1 MGCALAWTAVAA
13 HGQEAVVNAGVPVS
27 SMSLND
33 ARAAFGMRLLEW
45 PDGQPVRVFVLDD
58 DDPVHKEF
66 VKKVLQIFPYQLRQ
80 SWDRLVFSG
89 TGQAPQVVASQA
101 EMLSKVGKT
110 PGAIGYVKRFDEKKN
125 ARVRAL
131 TIR

>member
-1 MGCALAWTAVAA
+1 MAWGAVAA
-13 HGQEAVVNAGVPVS
+13 QGQETIVNAGVPAA
-27 SMSLND
+27 SMNLND

-45 PDGQPVRVFVLDD
+45 PDGTPVRVFVLDD
-58 DDPVHKEF
+58 DHPVHKEF
-66 VKKVLQIFPYQLRQ
+66 VKKVLQVFPYQLRQ

-110 PGAIGYVKRFDEKKN
+110 PGAIGYVKKLDEKKN

-131 TIR
+131 PIR